1 MGSLKSFYAVKVGR
15 QTGIFNTWEECK
27 EQINGFSGAKFKGF
41 FTKEEAETFLRGS
54 KQIKCEAYAYTDGSF
69 NEKYRTTG
77 GGGVIYHNGKEYPF
91 IIVANEKDFSAMQ
104 NVGGEILAAIG
115 AIKYAEILG
124 INSLHIYHDYEGV
137 GAWAKGEWKANK
149 TATKGYVRF
158 INDSDII
165 TEFTRVNAHTG
176 IEENEKA
183 DLIAKYSVG
192 LANEIGYNNIAV
204 IDFKIEQG
212 KYFFEISQEQTRQ
225 TQSLEI

>member
-69 NEKYRTTG
+69 NEKYRTT
-77 GGGVIYHNGKEYPF
+77 
-91 IIVANEKDFSAMQ
+91 
-104 NVGGEILAAIG
+104 GGEILAAIG